1 MLESDSNSSPIRPF
15 QTLWSNNFSA
25 PATLGGRGGSFKESI
40 LAVDALRLMVK
51 MHVAAQDAEDVLQAG
66 YSPASGP
73 SNPFV
78 SLSQPSPSRRSLV
91 WSSLAATWKPRI
103 LSSLGLVLSFF
114 QCPLLRRHPHPHGCF
129 PLSSLP
135 DHELCGAQPRLSWNW
150 LNEYPIHIC

>member
-25 PATLGGRGGSFKESI
+25 PATLWGREHFKESI
-40 LAVDALRLMVK
+40 LAVDELRLMVK
-51 MHVAAQDAEDVLQAG
+51 MMRDHVAAQHAEDVLQAG

-91 WSSLAATWKPRI
+91 WSSLAATWKLRI
-103 LSSLGLVLSFF
+103 LSSLGLMGNRWCSASSSALFSADTLTPTVTS
-114 QCPLLRRHPHPHGCF
+114 HF
-129 PLSSLP
+129 PVYQTTSSVG
-135 DHELCGAQPRLSWNW
+135 HN
-150 LNEYPIHIC
+150 HI